1 MAKGRIKKVVGK
13 ISDEVVERY
22 GLYEYRNME
31 IIQSFDLYQHIQK
44 HVYEFESIDSYNHT
58 ISNIPQ
64 IILNPLF
71 VYYDSE
77 RNSLLYFKKIDE
89 NVCVVVKLN
98 LRKNKD
104 TYISTIYPLSESKIQ
119 RYKELSYIKKGS
131 SLWNKYEE
139 YISLFIC

>member
-13 ISDEVVERY
+13 ISDEIVEKY
-22 GLYEYRNME
+22 NLYDYRNME

-44 HVYEFESIDSYNHT
+44 HIYEFESIDSYNHT
-58 ISNIPQ
+58 ISNIPK
-64 IILNPLF
+64 IISEPLF

-89 NVCVVVKLN
+89 NICVVVKLN

-104 TYISTIYPLSESKIQ
+104 TYISTIYPLSEAKI
-119 RYKELSYIKKGS
+119 
-131 SLWNKYEE
+131 
-139 YISLFIC
+139 

>member
-131 SLWNKYEE
+131 SL
-139 YISLFIC
+139 